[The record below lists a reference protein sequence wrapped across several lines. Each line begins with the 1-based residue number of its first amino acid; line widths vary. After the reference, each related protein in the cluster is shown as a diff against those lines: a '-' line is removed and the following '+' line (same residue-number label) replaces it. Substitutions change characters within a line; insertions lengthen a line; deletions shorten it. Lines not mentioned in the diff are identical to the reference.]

1 MDHVDSVEVVGVF
14 CNSHNTLIRSFDY
27 FKSKPIPSP
36 PRPLSN
42 PQRALS
48 KSTPLVLKAEK
59 VRVKK
64 NLLQPGRNTKL
75 RLHKNHKTLSLLIL
89 AVFVYLACAFRYGSD
104 DLDVMGLSFRRDIWI
119 QRVQVYPPTGEA
131 PKSEMVD
138 FLMKKVG
145 EQGQAFSF
153 QVPQR
158 RQPHFFLP
166 CGSHSLSY

>member
-1 MDHVDSVEVVGVF
+1 M
-14 CNSHNTLIRSFDY
+14 
-27 FKSKPIPSP
+27 
-36 PRPLSN
+36 
-42 PQRALS
+42 
-48 KSTPLVLKAEK
+48 
-59 VRVKK
+59 
-64 NLLQPGRNTKL
+64 
-75 RLHKNHKTLSLLIL
+75 
-89 AVFVYLACAFRYGSD
+89 FVYLACAFRYGSD

-119 QRVQVYPPTGEA
+119 QRVQVYPPTGEP